1 MNTVSEEFGATGAAG
16 GAAHGPDPR
25 AVRLNDAAVGL
36 IEPLMSQQES
46 ARVAALLADAVQRC
60 AVAADSQGLRSLNYL
75 AALVVPFLKQRAGDG
90 LSPED
95 RETIES
101 WVGDLVAFCAGQLGG
116 RDSQQL
122 VTGLSAW
129 RGFPKVPAQF
139 VELIGERLRADA
151 VVIAGWNAAQGR
163 ERVAAAP
170 GSPAGTGAAADV
182 QVPADTAGLLPA
194 ADDPAGGV
202 ARGNEQD
209 AVIGD
214 DMLIGD
220 TGDEFA
226 IGVAVIGQEAVEDVM
241 AEEASPSDAPAAS
254 SGPAEATVMARD
266 ELDMLADAA
275 EALGADVIPQLLSMP
290 LPVDHDSPRRDW
302 QDLLEEFESRIGH
315 LANAAG
321 YVGAD
326 GLVRLLH
333 AIGEQLRAW
342 RLYGA
347 PLNEDTRRLLM
358 LTPDTLARYFGAPQQ
373 DTADELAGLMVDG
386 GWPQPLP
393 IEDCALLAMSLA
405 SLTVIDSRQVAVDD
419 SEISESD
426 LSLQIPPDAD
436 RSVVEHLLQELPVLS
451 GEFSE
456 AIDALRGGV
465 PAELQ
470 RAQRLAHTL
479 KGSANTVGVRGIANL
494 THRLEDI
501 LQLLVKADRL
511 PPRALRDHLAESAD
525 CLAEMCE
532 AVAGVGS
539 APDGAMTVYRR
550 SVDWINRLL
559 NEGVPAD
566 DGAQP
571 DTADAAGQAA
581 VTPPPLASSAGEPGL
596 TVGESGA
603 PGDASVG
610 TEAGESG
617 LDASGEPQ
625 TPDIVEAAG
634 PGAPAR
640 APGAAVL
647 GDAGSD
653 GVLPPVSPQ
662 PAERP
667 IVAAAEEELLRV
679 PGRVVDRLLDA
690 TGEAVITLAQLH
702 QQIALVDATRVALRA
717 GSERLQELS
726 GELERL
732 VDVRGLALTG
742 RGRDQRFDALELDE
756 YNDLHTVSRRIAEAA
771 ADNKLLDQQ
780 FDRQVGSLRDFA
792 AQLERI
798 QTDLREQ
805 SMRTRMVPMAM
816 ISARLQRA
824 MRQAARMAGKQVG
837 LTIRGETTEIDAH
850 LLHSLVDP
858 LTHMLRNAVDH
869 GIEGEPERLRAGKP
883 AGGHIEVAFSRDASS
898 LIMEISDDGRGLDVA
913 AIRERAVMLGLIGED
928 AAAAP
933 EELMRLI
940 LLPGFSTRREA
951 TQLSGRGIG
960 LNVVHQRLGELRGRI
975 DLSSRP
981 GRGCAF
987 RLVVPL
993 RMASVPV
1000 MVARCATHVLALSVR
1015 EIERIATI
1023 DETFETAAAAQV
1035 ARPTGVAGEPLR
1047 VRCGDRIHDAVRLEA
1062 LLRLPPTAFARD
1074 DGHQVALL
1082 VRQPDGQSLAV
1093 IAPELEQSRN
1103 VIVRPLPA
1111 IVPPVGGIS
1120 GLAVLG
1126 DGTAA
1131 PVVDLPDL
1139 IAHRGDVVTQYAH
1152 ALASSVD
1159 NRPVC
1164 LVVDDSVSV
1173 RRSMELF
1180 LHDLGLQVDSAGDG
1194 LEALTCVERRVPEL
1208 VIADLEMPRM
1218 NGVELT
1224 AALRAA
1230 PATAGVPVIMIT
1242 SRYSDKHKAAAM
1254 SAGVDV
1260 FMTKPYTEDE
1270 LAGHVQRTLFRAL
1283 I

>member
-1 MNTVSEEFGATGAAG
+1 MNTVSEEFGAAG
-16 GAAHGPDPR
+16 GGRGAVHGPDRR

-46 ARVAALLADAVQRC
+46 TRIAALLADAVQRW
-60 AVAADSQGLRSLNYL
+60 AAADSQGLRSLNYL
-75 AALVVPFLKQRAGDG
+75 AALVVPFLKQRASDG
-90 LSPED
+90 LSTED
-95 RETIES
+95 RENIEL
-101 WVGDLVAFCAGQLGG
+101 WVGDLVAFCAGQLVG

-122 VTGLSAW
+122 VTGLGAW

-151 VVIAGWNAAQGR
+151 VVIAGWNAGQGKGH
-163 ERVAAAP
+163 ETAPAAAEP
-170 GSPAGTGAAADV
+170 PAGGAAAAMPAVASTPAGPPPEASDRGV
-182 QVPADTAGLLPA
+182 AQDAADTADVLPV
-194 ADDPAGGV
+194 ADDLADDATGGD
-202 ARGNEQD
+202 EQD
-209 AVIGD
+209 AVIDD
-214 DMLIGD
+214 DMLIGEA
-220 TGDEFA
+220 GDEVATGEAIDDA
-226 IGVAVIGQEAVEDVM
+226 IGEATEDAIGEATDDVTDDALIGEEGIGEEVIGGLTDEAAIGEVADDAAIGE
-241 AEEASPSDAPAAS
+241 AAALPEASGDAPPAS
-254 SGPAEATVMARD
+254 AETTVMARD

-275 EALGADVIPQLLSMP
+275 EALGADVIPQLLSLP
-290 LPVDHDSPRRDW
+290 LPVDHDSPRQDW
-302 QDLLEEFESRIGH
+302 QELLEEFESRIGH

-321 YVGAD
+321 YVGAE
-326 GLVRLLH
+326 GLVRLLN

-373 DTADELAGLMVDG
+373 DTADELAGLMVDA

-393 IEDCALLAMSLA
+393 IEDCAMLAMSLA
-405 SLTVIDSRQVAVDD
+405 SLEVIDSRQVTVDEN
-419 SEISESD
+419 EISESD

-456 AIDALRGGV
+456 SIDALRGGA

-511 PPRALRDHLAESAD
+511 PPRALRDHLAEAAD

-532 AVAGVGS
+532 AVAGVGT
-539 APDGAMTVYRR
+539 APDGSMTVYRR

-559 NEGVPAD
+559 NEGVPGD
-566 DGAQP
+566 DAAQP
-571 DTADAAGQAA
+571 EAAAA
-581 VTPPPLASSAGEPGL
+581 ARGEPGA
-596 TVGESGA
+596 GRAA
-603 PGDASVG
+603 PS
-610 TEAGESG
+610 
-617 LDASGEPQ
+617 
-625 TPDIVEAAG
+625 AAG
-634 PGAPAR
+634 SAASSVTEPSAPSAIEPEVSAAASMSASIATEVAGDEGAAAPAR
-640 APGAAVL
+640 
-647 GDAGSD
+647 
-653 GVLPPVSPQ
+653 SPE

-667 IVAAAEEELLRV
+667 IVAAPEEELLRV
-679 PGRVVDRLLDA
+679 PGRVVDRLLDV

-702 QQIALVDATRVALRA
+702 QQIALIDATRVALRA

-824 MRQAARMAGKQVG
+824 MRQAARMAGKQVA
-837 LTIRGETTEIDAH
+837 LTIQGETTEIDAH
-850 LLHSLVDP
+850 LLQSLVDP

-869 GIEGEPERLRAGKP
+869 GIEGEAERLRAGKP
-883 AGGHIEVAFSRDASS
+883 AGGHIEARFSRDASN
-898 LIMEISDDGRGLDVA
+898 LIIEISDDGRGLDVA
-913 AIRERAVMLGLIGED
+913 AIRERAAMLGLIDDD
-928 AAAAP
+928 AAPAD

-981 GRGCAF
+981 GRGCTF
-987 RLVVPL
+987 RLMVPL

-1015 EIERIATI
+1015 DIERIATI
-1023 DETFETAAAAQV
+1023 DETIEAAAPTDLV
-1035 ARPTGVAGEPLR
+1035 RPAGIGGALGESLR
-1047 VRCGDRIHDAVRLEA
+1047 VRCGDRIHDAVRLET
-1062 LLRLPPTAFARD
+1062 LLRLPPAAFARE
-1074 DGHQVALL
+1074 DGRQVALL

-1093 IAPELEQSRN
+1093 VAPELEQSRN

-1131 PVVDLPDL
+1131 PGGDLPDL
-1139 IAHRGDVVTQYAH
+1139 
-1152 ALASSVD
+1152 
-1159 NRPVC
+1159 
-1164 LVVDDSVSV
+1164 
-1173 RRSMELF
+1173 
-1180 LHDLGLQVDSAGDG
+1180 
-1194 LEALTCVERRVPEL
+1194 
-1208 VIADLEMPRM
+1208 
-1218 NGVELT
+1218 
-1224 AALRAA
+1224 
-1230 PATAGVPVIMIT
+1230 
-1242 SRYSDKHKAAAM
+1242 
-1254 SAGVDV
+1254 
-1260 FMTKPYTEDE
+1260 
-1270 LAGHVQRTLFRAL
+1270 
-1283 I
+1283 